1 MKLKDLKDILNSL
14 SEQELKQELMYYSDY
29 MLIGGGVEDF
39 YKNQQTLYDIDGELF
54 TYSELIEDG
63 FEDEYILSLDVASFE
78 GDYLIKI

>member
-14 SEQELKQELMYYSDY
+14 SEQELKQELIYYSDH
-29 MLIGGGVEDF
+29 MLIGGSVEDF

-54 TYSELIEDG
+54 TYSDLIEEG
-63 FEDEYILSLDVASFE
+63 FEDEYILSLDATSFE